1 MRSPLYW
8 KDPENRLKFFCK
20 FAEKKGFDPYKPEN
34 WANVSKKDVVDNK
47 VNHFIHLCLL
57 YFILVLFFY
66 SIPIYLYEMLNR
78 AQDYLIGTVG
88 H

>member
-34 WANVSKKDVVDNK
+34 WANVSKKDVVDNE
-47 VNHFIHLCLL
+47 VNHFIHLSTILF
-57 YFILVLFFY
+57 FIFVFY
-66 SIPIYLYEMLNR
+66 SIFILFNEMLNR